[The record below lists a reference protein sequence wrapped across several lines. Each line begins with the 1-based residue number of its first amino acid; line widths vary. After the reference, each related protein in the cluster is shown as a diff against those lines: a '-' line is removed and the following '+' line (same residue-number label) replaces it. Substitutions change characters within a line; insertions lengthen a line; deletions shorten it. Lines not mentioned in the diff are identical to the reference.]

1 MNINQKLIST
11 INLILSD
18 LKEKNIKVKVSKKE
32 LHKDILNIENIKLF
46 NTYELMLM
54 IYKKLDA
61 LNLIDLEFI
70 HTIIFDDMENDNTK
84 VEFIDPIENKELI
97 CKM

>member
-1 MNINQKLIST
+1 MNINQKLTST

-84 VEFIDPIENKELI
+84 IEFIDPIENKELI